1 VITRKRI
8 AELRE
13 KVATWEV
20 KHSHE
25 VKTGPVADL
34 MEEVLAAAEFALEL
48 RERLVIVAAEKATFD
63 RDDWNAHDAFGGN
76 MDDAYEGGVSDG
88 RIELARE
95 LLSK

>member
-1 VITRKRI
+1 VITRERI
-8 AELRE
+8 AELRA
-13 KVATWEV
+13 KIATWEV
-20 KHSHE
+20 SYSH

-34 MEEVLAAAEFALEL
+34 MEEVLDAAEFALEL

-63 RDDWNAHDAFGGN
+63 RDDWNAYDAFGGN